1 MGIVDAKNKVPD
13 LQKFYQAAY
22 KDHTRVWKINPRSR
36 WYMIP
41 YVTLLWGSLGGMFV
55 TCSELHWDDYS
66 HPAASFYGMG
76 RKVLGYNTY
85 FGKE

>member
-41 YVTLLWGSLGGMFV
+41 YVTLLWGSLG
-55 TCSELHWDDYS
+55 
-66 HPAASFYGMG
+66 ASFYGMG

>member
-41 YVTLLWGSLGGMFV
+41 YVTLLWGSLG
-55 TCSELHWDDYS
+55 
-66 HPAASFYGMG
+66 AASFYGMG

>member
-41 YVTLLWGSLGGMFV
+41 YVTLLWGSLGV
-55 TCSELHWDDYS
+55 
-66 HPAASFYGMG
+66 SFYGMG